1 MPDNKVNFEKLIN
14 TTTDAFNA
22 KPESIEGETD
32 FGAAKMVNNRQSV
45 FRVPLEMIR
54 PDRFQARLLLPFAL
68 REEFFGGR
76 LGWREVVEAWFGL
89 AERDWLIKRELDELV
104 ALGDSLADI
113 GQIKPVTGQLLNV
126 EGRDRFQLLT
136 GERRFWATALRAIKD
151 PRHAEPYVLALVDN
165 QPTLA
170 KQIAENMAYKALTPV
185 GKSRAAAR
193 LVLEANSLKPL
204 PGMDE
209 TEYYR
214 QVSEVRL
221 DDVTRESLQKTLG
234 LDRIYYGRLMK
245 FFDLPAPLLEVADRA
260 EMPERVL
267 REIVAY
273 EPSLWPGAV
282 AYYCEHEGRTYLDV
296 HTWLETQ
303 LGNVRTRSPRLPKD
317 PATKSARAIKRAILN
332 LDELPNDDKVG
343 TLADAILSES
353 DKVEAAKIIK
363 RLEALNAAL
372 RQRMEGLRS

>member
-1 MPDNKVNFEKLIN
+1 MPETKINFEKLIN
-14 TTTDAFNA
+14 TTTDAFSTRTETA
-22 KPESIEGETD
+22 ELEVGIETP
-32 FGAAKMVNNRQSV
+32 KMINNRQSV

-54 PDRFQARLLLPFAL
+54 PDRFQARLLLPLAL
-68 REEFFGGR
+68 REEFFSGQ
-76 LGWREVVEAWFGL
+76 LEWRGTVEAWFGL

-113 GQIKPVTGQLLNV
+113 GQIKPVTGQLLNID
-126 EGRDRFQLLT
+126 GKDCFQLLT
-136 GERRFWATALRAIKD
+136 GERRFWATAIRTVKD
-151 PRHAEPYVLALVDN
+151 PKNTEPYVLALVDN

-185 GKSRAAAR
+185 GKARAAAR
-193 LVLEANSLKPL
+193 IVLEANSLKPL

-214 QVSEVRL
+214 QVTEVRL
-221 DDVTRESLQKTLG
+221 DEVTRESLQKTLG

-245 FFDLPAPLLEVADRA
+245 FFDLPATLLELADRA

-273 EPSLWPGAV
+273 EPSLWPGAL
-282 AYYCEHEGRTYLDV
+282 AYYTEHEGRTYLDV

-303 LGNVRTRSPRLPKD
+303 LGRIRARSPRLPKD
-317 PATKSARAIKRAILN
+317 PATKSARAIKRVILN
-332 LDELPNDDKVG
+332 LDELPDEDKVG
-343 TLADAILSES
+343 SLADAILSES
-353 DKVEAAKIIK
+353 DKVEMAKIVE
-363 RLEALNAAL
+363 RLDGLNAAL
-372 RQRMEGLRS
+372 KQRMEGLKP

>member
-1 MPDNKVNFEKLIN
+1 MPDNKINFEKLIN
-14 TTTDAFNA
+14 TTTDAFSTRTENA
-22 KPESIEGETD
+22 EPELGLETP
-32 FGAAKMVNNRQSV
+32 KMINNRQSV

-54 PDRFQARLLLPFAL
+54 PDRFQARLLLPLAL
-68 REEFFGGR
+68 RDQFFSGQMD
-76 LGWREVVEAWFGL
+76 WRRTVEAWFGL

-113 GQIKPVTGQLLNV
+113 GQIKPVTGQLLNID
-126 EGRDRFQLLT
+126 GKDRFQLLT
-136 GERRFWATALRAIKD
+136 GERRFWATAIRASKD
-151 PRHAEPYVLALVDN
+151 AKHTEPYVLALVDN

-185 GKSRAAAR
+185 GKARAAAR
-193 LVLEANSLKPL
+193 IVLEANSLKPL

-221 DDVTRESLQKTLG
+221 DEVTRDSLQKTLG

-245 FFDLPAPLLEVADRA
+245 FFDLPAPLLELADRA

-273 EPSLWPGAV
+273 DPSLWPGAL
-282 AYYCEHEGRTYLDV
+282 AYYTEHEGRTYLDV

-303 LGNVRTRSPRLPKD
+303 LGRIRARSPRLPKD
-317 PATKSARAIKRAILN
+317 PATKSARAIKRVMLN
-332 LDELPNDDKVG
+332 LDELPDEDKVG

-353 DKVEAAKIIK
+353 DKVEAAKIIE
-363 RLEALNAAL
+363 RLDGLNAAL
-372 RQRMEGLRS
+372 KQRMEGLKP

>member
-22 KPESIEGETD
+22 KPESLKDET
-32 FGAAKMVNNRQSV
+32 GPETPKMVNNRQSV

-54 PDRFQARLLLPFAL
+54 PDRFQARLLLPLAL
-68 REEFFGGR
+68 REEFFSGKMD
-76 LGWREVVEAWFGL
+76 WRGAVEAWFSMS
-89 AERDWLIKRELDELV
+89 ERDWLIKRELDELV
-104 ALGDSLADI
+104 VLGDSLADI
-113 GQIKPVTGQLLNV
+113 GQIKPVTGQLVNY
-126 EGRDRFQLLT
+126 EGKYRFQLLT
-136 GERRFWATALRAIKD
+136 GERRFWATAIRASKD
-151 PRHAEPYVLALVDN
+151 SKHTEPYVLALVDN
-165 QPTLA
+165 QPSLA

-185 GKSRAAAR
+185 GKARAAAR
-193 LVLEANSLKPL
+193 IVLEANSLKPM
-204 PGMDE
+204 PGMEE
-209 TEYYR
+209 TDYYR

-221 DDVTRESLQKTLG
+221 DEVSRESLQKTLG

-245 FFDLPAPLLEVADRA
+245 FFDLPAPLLEVADRS

-267 REIVAY
+267 REIVVFD
-273 EPSLWPGAV
+273 PSLWLGAV

-303 LGNVRTRSPRLPKD
+303 LGHVRTRSPRLPKD

-332 LDELPNDDKVG
+332 LDELPDEDKVG

-353 DKVEAAKIIK
+353 DKVEAAKLIE
-363 RLEALNAAL
+363 RLEALNVAL
-372 RQRMEGLRS
+372 RHRLEGLKS

>member
-1 MPDNKVNFEKLIN
+1 MPDNKINFEKLIN

-22 KPESIEGETD
+22 KPEGTEGETD
-32 FGAAKMVNNRQSV
+32 FGSPKMVNNRQSV

-68 REEFFGGR
+68 REEFFGGK
-76 LGWREVVEAWFGL
+76 LDWRGAVEAWFGL

-126 EGRDRFQLLT
+126 DGRDRFQLLT
-136 GERRFWATALRAIKD
+136 GERRFWATAIRASKD
-151 PRHAEPYVLALVDN
+151 PKHAEAYVLALVDN

-185 GKSRAAAR
+185 GKARAAAR

-221 DDVTRESLQKTLG
+221 EEVTRESLQKTLG

-267 REIVAY
+267 REIVAF

-303 LGNVRTRSPRLPKD
+303 LGHVRARSPRLPKD

-332 LDELPNDDKVG
+332 LDELPDEDKVG

-353 DKVEAAKIIK
+353 DKIEAAKVIE